1 MAAAATT
8 QSTTR
13 LSSRP
18 VKNALGAL
26 GALVVLVAMYLS
38 TTFLSPAEEA
48 KVNPPPFNGETY
60 SAEAFPKQAAAIEEK
75 AVDLG
80 TLIPAVEKDVKS
92 AAQQYGVDS
101 GSGNY
106 TFPVKAT
113 ATVIDVDEN
122 FIHLE
127 SPVRG
132 DRVLI
137 PLGLAVNGTPVRDA
151 LGTITFGDFI
161 DQTDFQTV
169 ANQFKLI
176 IEKDVLAPADPAN
189 LTGKTVSV
197 VGAWATGGAENT
209 YIIQPVK
216 LEVQG

>member
-13 LSSRP
+13 LSSRTIKTALA
-18 VKNALGAL
+18 VLGAV
-26 GALVVLVAMYLS
+26 VVLVAMYLS

-60 SAEAFPKQAAAIEEK
+60 SAEAFPKQAAAIEAK

-80 TLIPAVEKDVKS
+80 TLIPAVEKDLQS
-92 AAQQYGVDS
+92 AIDQYGTDS
-101 GSGNY
+101 GSGNA
-106 TFPVKAT
+106 TFAVTTT
-113 ATVIDVDEN
+113 AAVTDVDEN
-122 FIHLE
+122 FIYLE

-132 DRVLI
+132 DKVLI

-151 LGTITFGDFI
+151 LGTIKFGDFI

-176 IEKDVLAPADPAN
+176 IQKDVLAPVDTAN
-189 LTGKTVSV
+189 LKGKTVTV
-197 VGAWATGGAENT
+197 VGAWSTGGAENT

-216 LEVQG
+216 LEVQ

>member
-13 LSSRP
+13 LSSRTI
-18 VKNALGAL
+18 KTALAVI

-75 AVDLG
+75 AVDIG
-80 TLIPAVEKDVKS
+80 TLIPAVEKDVKGAIS
-92 AAQQYGVDS
+92 QYGTDS
-101 GSGNY
+101 GSGNA
-106 TFPVKAT
+106 TFPVTAT
-113 ATVIDVDEN
+113 ATVTDVDEN
-122 FIHLE
+122 FIYLE
-127 SPVRG
+127 SPVKG
-132 DRVLI
+132 DKVLI

-176 IEKDVLAPADPAN
+176 IEKDVLGPVDTKT
-189 LTGKTVSV
+189 LKGKTITV
-197 VGAWATGGAENT
+197 VGAWSTGGAENT
-209 YIIQPVK
+209 YIVQPVK
-216 LEVQG
+216 LKVQ